1 MSTKDNKNKEAR
13 LGIGG
18 KLEKL
23 LGLGFLITPHGF
35 SSNMT
40 QGVCDFWSPMWA
52 YDGWACSIDVHAFRG
67 KVQDPVR

>member
-23 LGLGFLITPHGF
+23 LGLGFLI
-35 SSNMT
+35 
-40 QGVCDFWSPMWA
+40 SPM
-52 YDGWACSIDVHAFRG
+52 GFL
-67 KVQDPVR
+67 QT